1 MTAYTQKVK
10 RAAAGRF
17 MRLLLVAIV
26 LLTPALLR
34 AQQITVNVKERPLSE
49 VFQAI
54 KQASGYQ
61 VFYTNQRV
69 DDRRKVSFSVAGVDL
84 RTALDK
90 LCATVGLSYTI
101 VDRTI
106 TITSPAQQSRQRTAT
121 TASGAQSRPAGFVVT
136 GTVLDENKKPV
147 PYAAV
152 VQKDA
157 GHNGVSTDENGYFRL
172 TLPSGRSSVVVSCVG
187 MKTQTIEVNNQSSFD
202 VYLEPAVND
211 IEATVVTGYMPKAK
225 NSFTGTAVLVKGDE
239 LRTVNNNN
247 FFDALKVFD
256 PSFQVVDTRGM
267 FGSDPNY
274 IPEQIE
280 IRGQNSFPEISGSTL
295 KTMTSLPIFILDGFE
310 VKVQQVYDLDM
321 NRIQSVTILKD
332 ASASAIYGSRAANGV
347 IVIETKSPEPG
358 ALRVSYTLTGGVNIP
373 DLSSYNLM
381 NASEALEFQRLSGLF
396 NPAREGEDGGYYL
409 NSYNLIRKEILA
421 GVDTYWLSKP
431 LRAGLQHR
439 HSVIIEGS
447 VNRLR
452 ANQGNVRY
460 QVNLSLGQNNGV
472 MKQSGRTTYGAG
484 TKLIY
489 QHSSLRITND
499 LQFSVSKSEESPYG
513 SFSSYTK
520 ALPYHR
526 EKDEN
531 GDYYRTLSLYNV
543 APDGMELAI
552 TSSQLSPVYEAK
564 YLSSFTKGDMTN
576 VTNNTAIDWTIVS
589 GLKVRGDL
597 SVSSDF
603 SRSDIYLSPMSYSY
617 ILDND
622 NDVNDPTVLYARGKY
637 TLNNSADMTLAGK
650 LMVSYTKQ
658 LGKHLVQAVVGGDL
672 REVKRETDGYVV
684 TGFMDDVLDYL
695 SYAVQYQPDSRPSG
709 NESIVR
715 SAGAYLNANYSFDD
729 RYLLD
734 LTGRI
739 DGSSIYGRKQQTA
752 PYWSVGL
759 RWNMHHEQFMKSNG
773 LFSLLALRANI
784 GTTGN
789 QNFTQNQSRS
799 MYTYQK
805 PVYGNQFGTSITVL
819 GNPDLEC
826 QTTVT
831 RNVGLEM
838 TLLDRLINFDIN
850 YYYNTTKGSLTSVTI
865 APSIGF
871 SELKVNQG
879 DIVNKGVD
887 FSLSITP
894 VRTKDILFSLNFNG
908 RHNANVLSKI
918 SNTLKNYNEMVGKRA
933 ESSSDANVFLFEEG
947 QSLNTIYGVRSL
959 GINPGTGREE
969 FLTKD
974 GQRTDTWKYED
985 MVPIGVGE
993 ASLEGYTGFNFRYKE
1008 LEVGASLNYSFG
1020 ADRYNYTLHEKIE
1033 GADPTS
1039 NNDVRALTER
1049 WKEPGQIARYKAID
1063 DTSPTR
1069 STSRFVQRENR
1080 LSLSSLRVAYTL
1092 PVERWGWKGISMLRL
1107 QLTANELFY
1116 LSTIRQERGLS
1127 YPYARTISF
1136 SAQVN
1141 F

>member
-1 MTAYTQKVK
+1 MAAYTQKVNK
-10 RAAAGRF
+10 TVAERL
-17 MRLLLVAIV
+17 MRLFFVTVVVLAPCLVR
-26 LLTPALLR
+26 P
-34 AQQITVNVKERPLSE
+34 QNITIDVTDRPLSE

-54 KQASGYQ
+54 KKASGYQ
-61 VFYTNQRV
+61 VFYVNQNV
-69 DDRRKVSFSVAGVDL
+69 DDSRKVSLKVSGVDL
-84 RTALDK
+84 RTVLDK
-90 LCATVGLSYTI
+90 LCASAGLSYNI

-106 TITSPAQQSRQRTAT
+106 VITPPRQKNAA
-121 TASGAQSRPAGFVVT
+121 ASDRRPAGFVIT
-136 GTVLDENKKPV
+136 GTVFDENKNPV
-147 PYAAV
+147 AYASV

-157 GHNGVSTDENGYFRL
+157 GHNGVSTDEKGCFRL
-172 TLPSGRSSVVVSCVG
+172 TLPSGRTSVVVSCMG
-187 MKTQTIEVNNQSSFD
+187 MKKQTIEVNNQSTFD
-202 VYLEPAVND
+202 IYLEPEVND
-211 IEATVVTGYMPKAK
+211 IAATVVTGYMPKAK

-239 LRTVNNNN
+239 LRTVNNNS

-256 PSFQVVDTRGM
+256 PSFQVVDVRGM

-373 DLSSYNLM
+373 DLSSYKLM
-381 NASEALEFQRLSGLF
+381 NASQALEFQRLSGLF

-431 LRAGLQHR
+431 LRVGLQHR

-472 MKQSGRTTYGAG
+472 MKESGRTTYGAG

-489 QHSSLRITND
+489 SHSSLRITND
-499 LQFSVSKSEESPYG
+499 LQFSISRSDESPYG
-513 SFSSYTK
+513 SFSSYSKT
-520 ALPYHR
+520 LPYHR
-526 EKDEN
+526 EKDAD
-531 GDYYRTLSLYNV
+531 GAYYRTLSLYNV
-543 APDGMELAI
+543 APEGMELAVS
-552 TSSQLSPVYEAK
+552 SSQLSPVYEAK
-564 YLSSFTKGDMTN
+564 YLSSFTHGDVTN

-589 GLKVRGDL
+589 GLKVRGDF

-603 SRSDIYLSPMSYSY
+603 NRTDIYLSPMSYSY
-617 ILDND
+617 IRDND
-622 NDVNDPTVLYARGKY
+622 NDVNDPSVLYARGKY
-637 TLNNSADMTLAGK
+637 TLNNGTDMTLAGK
-650 LMVSYTKQ
+650 LMLSYTKQ
-658 LGKHLVQAVVGGDL
+658 LDRHLVQAVVGGDL
-672 REVKRETDGYVV
+672 REVKRESDGYVV
-684 TGFMDDVLDYL
+684 TGFMDDALDYV
-695 SYAVQYQPDSRPSG
+695 SYAVQYEPDSRPSG

-715 SAGAYLNANYSFDD
+715 SAGAYLNANYSYDD
-729 RYLLD
+729 RYLVD

-739 DGSSIYGRKQQTA
+739 DGSSIYGSKQQTA
-752 PYWSVGL
+752 PYWSAGV
-759 RWNMHHEQFMKSNG
+759 RWNLHNERFMKG
-773 LFSLLALRANI
+773 WGVFSLLALRANI

-789 QNFTQNQSRS
+789 QNFTQNQSKS
-799 MYTYQK
+799 MYTYLK
-805 PVYGNQFGTSITVL
+805 PVYGNLFGTSVSVL

-826 QTTVT
+826 QKTFN
-831 RNVGLEM
+831 RNVGLEL
-838 TLLDRLINFDIN
+838 TVLKGLLNLDMN
-850 YYYNTTKGSLTSVTI
+850 YYYNTTEGSLTSVTI

-879 DIVNKGVD
+879 DIVNKGID
-887 FSLSITP
+887 FSLSVTP
-894 VRTKDILFSLNFNG
+894 VRTKEMLFSVTFNG
-908 RHNANVLSKI
+908 RHNSNILSKI
-918 SNTLKNYNEMVGKRA
+918 SNTLKNYNKMVGERA
-933 ESSSDANVFLFEEG
+933 ESSSDANVFLFKEG
-947 QSLNTIYGVRSL
+947 ESLNTIYGVRSF

-974 GQRTDTWKYED
+974 GERTDVWKYED

-993 ASLEGYTGFNFRYKE
+993 AALEGYTGFNFRYKE
-1008 LEVGASLNYSFG
+1008 LEVGASFNYSFG
-1020 ADRYNYTLHEKIE
+1020 ADRYNFTLHEKIE
-1033 GADPTS
+1033 GADPS
-1039 NNDVRALTER
+1039 VNNDVRALTER

-1063 DTSPTR
+1063 DTTPTR

-1080 LSLSSLRVAYTL
+1080 LSLSSLRVAYTF

-1116 LSTIRQERGLS
+1116 LSTIRQERGLA